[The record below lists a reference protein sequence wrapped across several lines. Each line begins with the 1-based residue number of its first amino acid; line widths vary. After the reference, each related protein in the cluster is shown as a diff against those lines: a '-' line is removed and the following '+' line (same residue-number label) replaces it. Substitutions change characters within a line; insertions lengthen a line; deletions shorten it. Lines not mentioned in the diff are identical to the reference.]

1 MERLTLLGVEVQPLT
16 MDEIHRA
23 LKKAFEQGKQVVVAH
38 HNLHSIYLYHTDAE
52 MRAFYKQVEIAHI
65 DGMPLVF
72 WARLMGYKVDR
83 SHRVTYVDWIRPL
96 LREARDNGWRVFYL
110 GGKPGVAHRA
120 AEILKGEIPGLELE
134 THHGYF
140 DMEGEDNERVLEVIN
155 AFGPHVLL
163 VGMGM
168 PRQEKWVLRNRARL
182 KANAILTAGACF
194 DYVAGAI
201 PTPPRWMGQLGLEW
215 LYRLV
220 SEPRRLWRRYLVE
233 PVYLLPYFW
242 QDVKGVLG
250 KRASRGNA

>member
-1 MERLTLLGVEVQPLT
+1 MKVSLLGVDVHPLT
-16 MDEIHRA
+16 IPELRICWRDAIS
-23 LKKAFEQGKQVVVAH
+23 QGRQIVIAH
-38 HNLHSIYLYHTDAE
+38 HNLHSVYLRHRDAE
-52 MRAFYKQVEIAHI
+52 MRALYKQAEIVYI
-65 DGMPLVF
+65 DSMPLVF
-72 WARLMGYKVDR
+72 WARLMGYKLDR
-83 SHRVTYVDWIRPL
+83 SHRITGVDWIRPL

-134 THHGYF
+134 THQGYF

-182 KANAILTAGACF
+182 KANVIHTIGATF

-242 QDVKGVLG
+242 QDVKGVLA

>member
-1 MERLTLLGVEVQPLT
+1 MKVSLLGVDVHPLT
-16 MDEIHRA
+16 IPELRICWRDAIS
-23 LKKAFEQGKQVVVAH
+23 QGRQIVIAH
-38 HNLHSIYLYHTDAE
+38 HNLHSVYLHHRDAE
-52 MRAFYKQVEIAHI
+52 MRALYKQAEIVYI
-65 DGMPLVF
+65 DSMPLVF
-72 WARLMGYKVDR
+72 WARLMGYKLDR
-83 SHRVTYVDWIRPL
+83 SHRITGVDWIRPL

-140 DMEGEDNERVLEVIN
+140 DMEGEDNERVLEANVI
-155 AFGPHVLL
+155 HT
-163 VGMGM
+163 
-168 PRQEKWVLRNRARL
+168 
-182 KANAILTAGACF
+182 IGATF

-242 QDVKGVLG
+242 QDVKGVLS